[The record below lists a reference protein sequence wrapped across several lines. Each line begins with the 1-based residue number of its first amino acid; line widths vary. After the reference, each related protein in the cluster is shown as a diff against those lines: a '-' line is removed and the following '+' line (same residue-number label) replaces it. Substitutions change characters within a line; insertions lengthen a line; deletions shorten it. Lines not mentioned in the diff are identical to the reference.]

1 MGCAKIFV
9 AGEAAAEA
17 LALTPPCDF
26 AMKARDNPF
35 RSERIDALRYRA
47 RDFSWDEL
55 ETRLERAQGR
65 GALVGPKGHGKTAL
79 LDEWAARCEARGEG
93 VIRLRIREG
102 QRFLDGLQREKLRA
116 CAADASVF
124 LDSAE
129 QLSAPGWWELRWR
142 VRQASRFV
150 ITAHRPGLLPT
161 VRECRTSA
169 ELLADLVCELTGER
183 RECAA
188 LWARHG
194 GNVREALFELYL
206 RAADGDSD
214 RAERGRVTQPVC

>member
-1 MGCAKIFV
+1 
-9 AGEAAAEA
+9 
-17 LALTPPCDF
+17 
-26 AMKARDNPF
+26 MKARDNPF
-35 RSERIDALRYRA
+35 RSECIDALRYRA
-47 RDFSWDEL
+47 SDFSWGEL
-55 ETRLERAQGR
+55 EARLERAHGR
-65 GALVGPKGHGKTAL
+65 GALVGPKGHGKTTL
-79 LDEWAARCEARGEG
+79 LDEWAARCEERGER

-102 QRFLDGLQREKLRA
+102 QRFLDGPPREKLRA
-116 CAADASVF
+116 CAGTSVF

-129 QLSAPGWWELRWR
+129 QLSVPGWWELRWR
-142 VRQASRFV
+142 ARQARRLV

-161 VRECRTSA
+161 VRACRTSA

-183 RECAA
+183 CDCAA

-206 RAADGDSD
+206 HAADGETD

>member
-1 MGCAKIFV
+1 
-9 AGEAAAEA
+9 
-17 LALTPPCDF
+17 
-26 AMKARDNPF
+26 MKARDNPF
-35 RSERIDALRYRA
+35 RSERIDALRYRVS
-47 RDFSWDEL
+47 DFSWDEL
-55 ETRLERAQGR
+55 EARLDRAQGR
-65 GALVGPKGHGKTAL
+65 GALVGPKGHGKTTL
-79 LDEWAARCEARGEG
+79 LDEWAARCEARGER

-102 QRFLDGLQREKLRA
+102 QRFLDGPQREQLRSS
-116 CAADASVF
+116 ADASVF

-142 VRQASRFV
+142 ARRASRLV

-169 ELLADLVCELTGER
+169 NLLADLVWELTGER
-183 RECAA
+183 RDCAA
-188 LWARHG
+188 LWTRHG

-206 RAADGDSD
+206 RAADGEID